1 MGIGKR
7 IKDRRRELNLTR
19 AQLAEKVRV
28 TPSAIANYENEI
40 SYPKP
45 DIMISLIQ
53 CMEIDANYL
62 YQDYLPPH
70 ICSNLT
76 VQKEYGKA
84 LSQEERDSIQKYRCL
99 GNDEKRLIQVL
110 IDQEYKG
117 MLAKGYISLPCRLPG
132 LRKLHIGF
140 ILQEQT
146 AQVQVQKKYLPDGT
160 DFCFQIQIDGYQ
172 PIYKKFDLLA
182 LKNEPAKHNEIGLF
196 CVNGICYIRN
206 LCITD
211 GSVCLRSLN
220 VIEPDITISDSDC
233 CHCLG
238 TVLDKVY
245 GEYTIN

>member
-7 IKDRRRELNLTR
+7 IKDRRLEMNLSR
-19 AQLAEKVRV
+19 AQLAKKVRV

-53 CMEIDANYL
+53 YMEIDANYL
-62 YQDYLPPH
+62 YQDYLPPR

-76 VQKEYGKA
+76 IQKEYGKE
-84 LSQEERDSIQKYRCL
+84 LSQDEKEAVQKYRCL
-99 GNDEKRLIQVL
+99 GKEEKRLIQIL
-110 IDQEYKG
+110 INQEYEG
-117 MLAKGYISLPCRLPG
+117 MLAKGNTSLPCRLPG

-140 ILQEQT
+140 ILQDQW
-146 AQVQVQKKYLPDGT
+146 AQVQVQKKFVPEGT
-160 DFCFQIQIDGYQ
+160 DFCFQIQVDGYQ

-182 LKNEPAKHNEIGLF
+182 LKNAPAKHNEIGLF

-211 GSVCLRSLN
+211 DSVCLRSLN
-220 VIEPDITISDSDC
+220 VIEPDITISGSDC
-233 CHCLG
+233 WECLG
-238 TVLDKVY
+238 TVLDKIY
-245 GEYTIN
+245 GEYSIS